1 MGLRLNTV
9 APARGWAWL
18 RMGLRL
24 WLQRPLAFV
33 GLFVFFLFAVL
44 LLMVVLPY
52 IGGPLGMA
60 MLPLLSLG
68 FMVASRS
75 ALAGGPVHIGHLV
88 EGLRHPV
95 QSQRRAQWLLCGAYA
110 LGTILVI
117 TLSDWIDGGTFET
130 LQREMAAAG
139 ADGKPSPALEAVL
152 ADPRLANG
160 MLVRL
165 GLAGL
170 LSVPFW
176 HAPALVHWGGQG
188 AVQAL
193 FSSTVALWRTRGAFS
208 VYLLGWLAVMLVAGG
223 VFVLLS
229 TVTGVR
235 QLLGLMTLPLGLAFS
250 AAFYVS
256 LWFSFDDT
264 FGASAAGNTSPAA
277 SDDPAPG

>member
-1 MGLRLNTV
+1 MGLRLHPV
-9 APARGWAWL
+9 APAQGWGWL
-18 RMGLRL
+18 RQGLRL

-33 GLFVFFLFAVL
+33 GLFVFFLFTVL
-44 LLMVVLPY
+44 LLMVVVPIL
-52 IGGPLGMA
+52 GGPLGMA
-60 MLPLLSLG
+60 LLPMLSLG

-75 ALAGGPVHIGHLV
+75 ALAGGPVHIGQLA

-95 QSQRRAQWLLCGAYA
+95 RRQRRAQWLLCAAYA
-110 LGTILVI
+110 LGTMLVI
-117 TLSDWIDGGTFET
+117 TLADWVDGGTFEA

-139 ADGKPSPALEAVL
+139 ADGKPSAALATIL
-152 ADPRLANG
+152 ADPRLVNG

-165 GLAGL
+165 GLAAL

-188 AVQAL
+188 ALQAL
-193 FSSTVALWRTRGAFS
+193 FSSTVALWRTRGAFTL
-208 VYLLGWLAVMLVAGG
+208 YMLGWAGAMVAVGALFSVVAAI
-223 VFVLLS
+223 
-229 TVTGVR
+229 TGAS

-264 FGASAAGNTSPAA
+264 FGAAAEVKAA
-277 SDDPAPG
+277 

>member
-1 MGLRLNTV
+1 MGLRLHSV

-18 RMGLRL
+18 RQGLQL
-24 WLQRPLAFV
+24 WLRRPLAFV
-33 GLFVFFLFAVL
+33 GLFVFFLFSVL
-44 LLMVVLPY
+44 LLMVVLPFV
-52 IGGPLGMA
+52 GGPLGMA
-60 MLPLLSLG
+60 LLPMLSLG

-75 ALAGGPVHIGHLV
+75 LLAGGPVHIGQLV

-95 QSQRRAQWLLCGAYA
+95 RSQRRAQWLLCGAYA
-110 LGTILVI
+110 LGTMLVI
-117 TLSDWIDGGTFET
+117 TLSDWVDGGTFDA

-139 ADGKPSPALEAVL
+139 ADGKPSAALDAVL
-152 ADPRLANG
+152 ADPRLVDG

-188 AVQAL
+188 ALQAL

-208 VYLLGWLAVMLVAGG
+208 VYMLGWLGVMLAAGALFTL
-223 VFVLLS
+223 VSVL
-229 TVTGVR
+229 TGAR

-256 LWFSFDDT
+256 LWFSFNDT
-264 FGASAAGNTSPAA
+264 FGTDESAAGPAA
-277 SDDPAPG
+277 AG